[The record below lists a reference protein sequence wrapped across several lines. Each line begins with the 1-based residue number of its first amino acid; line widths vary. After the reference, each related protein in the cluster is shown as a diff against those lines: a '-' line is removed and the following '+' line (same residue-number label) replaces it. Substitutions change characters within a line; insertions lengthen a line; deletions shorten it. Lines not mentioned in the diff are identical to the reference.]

1 MRSNRSIF
9 KNTCKRIDAD
19 ETIRFKERTRKKYN
33 LQYRDTRNIV
43 AVIFCTT
50 LTDRCER
57 IIM

>member
-9 KNTCKRIDAD
+9 KNTCKHVDAD
-19 ETIRFKERTRKKYN
+19 ETIRFKERMRKKYN
-33 LQYRDTRNIV
+33 LQYRNTGNIV

-50 LTDRCER
+50 LRHRCER